1 MSGSRIELPPWIVLF
16 MIMTI
21 FDGYHSIFCTTSPF
35 DGVGYIPS
43 AEGKSSMYVSY
54 LYCNSFWWRPR
65 PRIYA
70 SISPNKL
77 ELAACNPSAV
87 ALDRYSISQ
96 KRHVDAHYVMGT
108 DVAPVS
114 RRLFGV
120 DWLDN
125 STIVAG
131 HNESFVTIILDTKR
145 DGHPDRY
152 RQIYYKLNGFQ
163 NQGKPHIFSWI
174 LNLIHHTRKKT
185 F

>member
-1 MSGSRIELPPWIVLF
+1 MML
-16 MIMTI
+16 
-21 FDGYHSIFCTTSPF
+21 FDGPIAYSARHPHLMRLVTFPLLRERRPCMFPTYSAIFLVTSW
-35 DGVGYIPS
+35 
-43 AEGKSSMYVSY
+43 
-54 LYCNSFWWRPR
+54 L
-65 PRIYA
+65 RIYA
-70 SISPNKL
+70 SISPNKH

-152 RQIYYKLNGFQ
+152 WHIYYKLNGYQ
-163 NQGKPHIFSWI
+163 NQGKPLFSFFDKLKIDQFITQTII
-174 LNLIHHTRKKT
+174 LVTHTVVG

>member
-1 MSGSRIELPPWIVLF
+1 
-16 MIMTI
+16 
-21 FDGYHSIFCTTSPF
+21 
-35 DGVGYIPS
+35 
-43 AEGKSSMYVSY
+43 MYVSY
-54 LYCNSFWWRPR
+54 LYRNFFVTPR

-77 ELAACNPSAV
+77 ELAACNPAAV

-114 RRLFGV
+114 RRLFGI

-125 STIVAG
+125 STIVAR

-152 RQIYYKLNGFQ
+152 RHIYYKLNGYQ
-163 NQGKPHIFSWI
+163 NHGKPHFV
-174 LNLIHHTRKKT
+174 N
-185 F
+185 